1 MRTNELIHEAISLPV
16 DERALVVDSLLKS
29 LNTPEAEVD
38 RQWAEEAR
46 SRLADLRSGK
56 VAARPGEDVFR
67 RLLKRIDQ

>member
-16 DERALVVDSLLKS
+16 DERALVVDCLLKS

-56 VAARPGEDVFR
+56 VAALPGEDVFR